1 MKCKACGNVIPSE
14 LLRKDSFTCPSCGRA
29 YRRSTR
35 EDVPPLGSRKQMAP
49 NEREES
55 LSGSARQA
63 DRSGVLLRITACA
76 VVVALII
83 SIVALVVGMRSKG
96 VAASGQVRSI
106 AIEGSKYITVP
117 VDIPAQPN
125 ENYLVALDI
134 DSSKVGVGI
143 RKKTPTSF
151 TLAMTNQSKDAQTV
165 SVTWALVP
173 FQLPAE

>member
-35 EDVPPLGSRKQMAP
+35 EDVSAPGSRKQMAP
-49 NEREES
+49 NEREERA
-55 LSGSARQA
+55 SGLARQA

-76 VVVALII
+76 VVVALVI

-96 VAASGQVRSI
+96 IVASGQVKGI
-106 AIEGSKYITVP
+106 ALEGNKYITVP
-117 VDIPAQPN
+117 VEIPAQPN
-125 ENYLVALDI
+125 ENYLVAFDI
-134 DSSKVGVGI
+134 NSSKVSVGV

-173 FQLPAE
+173 CQLPAK

>member
-35 EDVPPLGSRKQMAP
+35 EDVPALGSRKQMAP
-49 NEREES
+49 NEREERS
-55 LSGSARQA
+55 SGSARQA

-83 SIVALVVGMRSKG
+83 SIVALVVGMRSKR

-173 FQLPAE
+173 CQLPAE

>member
-49 NEREES
+49 NEREERS
-55 LSGSARQA
+55 SGSARQA

-83 SIVALVVGMRSKG
+83 SIVALVVGMRSKR

-106 AIEGSKYITVP
+106 AIEGSKYIPVP